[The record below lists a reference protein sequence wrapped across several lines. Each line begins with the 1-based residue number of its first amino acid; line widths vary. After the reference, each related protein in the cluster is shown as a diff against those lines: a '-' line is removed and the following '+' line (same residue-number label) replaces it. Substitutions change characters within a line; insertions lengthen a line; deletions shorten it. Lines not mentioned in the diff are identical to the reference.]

1 MGQDVRPGQSVRLP
15 MYPTQNSS
23 GAVTTPGFGPTCAAT
38 SSFHDSVTFG
48 LVGPVKL
55 LMFGLVHGGGRG
67 GVSAG
72 VL

>member
-1 MGQDVRPGQSVRLP
+1 MTKCNILSSWSLKGQSTTRL
-15 MYPTQNSS
+15 TAN
-23 GAVTTPGFGPTCAAT
+23 
-38 SSFHDSVTFG
+38 DSVTLG

-55 LMFGLVHGGGRG
+55 LMFGLVRGGGRG

>member
-1 MGQDVRPGQSVRLP
+1 M
-15 MYPTQNSS
+15 T
-23 GAVTTPGFGPTCAAT
+23 GASEGTRM
-38 SSFHDSVTFG
+38 DSVTFG

-55 LMFGLVHGGGRG
+55 LMFGLVLGGGRG